1 MRLEQPRNSLKRSTL
16 DLIERVNRDE
26 YPSLPQDSKCKDAL
40 VSAFRKTANFKK
52 YNRPDVNSR
61 EQLISP
67 SLTEEDLLGRI
78 RQRYKEKIFAGGQEK
93 FADQSFIAEQIA
105 STYEDFKDNPTL
117 PAYCGEMTYL
127 LYYHLR
133 EEGIKPENM
142 LVVGF
147 SANAEDH
154 VLLMY
159 SSDEGFLE
167 QIKNDY
173 FEQEEEGEEA
183 ESYKNFIE
191 LCARRDKNQT
201 LLLLD
206 PWSQDNKILDLNQ
219 LDRDEST
226 NEVIEDYF
234 KNKREALEEGFQP
247 HAIIDGVL
255 EESRVSKATGSVIN
269 METLSFQVDAFK
281 PEELMEIDEENTS
294 DSSEEGTS
302 KNRFRDTLFSN
313 VPDSS
318 SDSENEQEREKKELA
333 GKTPSFR
340 LC

>member
-159 SSDEGFLE
+159 SSDEGFL
-167 QIKNDY
+167 D
-173 FEQEEEGEEA
+173 
-183 ESYKNFIE
+183 KNFIE

-247 HAIIDGVL
+247 QAIIDGVL

-294 DSSEEGTS
+294 DSEEGTS

-318 SDSENEQEREKKELA
+318 SDSENE
-333 GKTPSFR
+333 
-340 LC
+340 